1 MKDFARVGRRLRRYR
16 ILAFFLFAIAG
27 IIAACGTVAA
37 LDRGSPVSWRNDAAT
52 NQMAMVM
59 LLPGDPEYE
68 QILRARWS
76 EFMFT
81 ALWAGGFG
89 IFGYLAFA
97 ASSKPPTKELL
108 LLAQA
113 RQGILTLPEVSTA
126 LDIDPYLAAYAL
138 RRLQK
143 LNIAIPCWQE
153 IRKNLWEFPDY
164 MPAEIMEPIE
174 MARSRVNPPAAETML
189 NSKVDALDDRAVAR
203 AASAAQAAM
212 AAAS

>member
-27 IIAACGTVAA
+27 IIAACGTAGA
-37 LDRGSPVSWRNDAAT
+37 LDRGSPVSWRNDPAT
-52 NQMAMVM
+52 NQMTMVT

-68 QILRARWS
+68 QILRVRWS
-76 EFMFT
+76 EFMF
-81 ALWAGGFG
+81 AAFWAGGFG
-89 IFGYLAFA
+89 IFGYMAFA
-97 ASSKPPTKELL
+97 ASRKPPTKELL

-126 LDIDPYLAAYAL
+126 LDIDPHLAAYAL

-143 LNIAIPCWQE
+143 LNIATPCWQE

-164 MPAEIMEPIE
+164 MPAEIMDAIE
-174 MARSRVNPPAAETML
+174 LARSRCNRPTAEDLL
-189 NSKVDALDDRAVAR
+189 NSKIGVFDEKAVAQTPT
-203 AASAAQAAM
+203 AAQAAM
-212 AAAS
+212 ATAP